1 MFFNKIGQQKI
12 IKKKTKKNSPLSK
25 KYMVVPLS
33 YNHGYSGSSMF
44 LKWKGYNRLL
54 EKYKEYLTW
63 Q

>member
-12 IKKKTKKNSPLSK
+12 IKKKKKKNSPLSK

-44 LKWKGYNRLL
+44 LK
-54 EKYKEYLTW
+54 
-63 Q
+63 